1 MIPAKDVPIVGQL
14 SCLKCVS
21 GSEAF
26 GSVSLCS

>member
-14 SCLKCVS
+14 SCLICVG
-21 GSEAF
+21 GSEVF